1 MRVTARAL
9 VRRWGGRAVGLA
21 ITGVGLYI
29 VTPSLLSLFGAWPRL
44 AEVQPRW
51 FLLLVLLEA
60 GSLASLWWLTR
71 LALQPHQESD
81 HRNLRRGNTM
91 TRIRIPVMSSG
102 RPAPKRSGAR
112 APRVRGAP
120 SRPRSWQGTRRARR
134 SPVGRR
140 PAGWSRRSC

>member
-21 ITGVGLYI
+21 ITGVVLYI

-71 LALQPHQESD
+71 LALQPHQGFLPHCCALSRTA
-81 HRNLRRGNTM
+81 HPSQTSLSKRLVNTR
-91 TRIRIPVMSSG
+91 TSKGSLFFASKTTGTPV
-102 RPAPKRSGAR
+102 PAPALAR
-112 APRVRGAP
+112 GAPRVMLRGE
-120 SRPRSWQGTRRARR
+120 
-134 SPVGRR
+134 GRDFPGR
-140 PAGWSRRSC
+140 